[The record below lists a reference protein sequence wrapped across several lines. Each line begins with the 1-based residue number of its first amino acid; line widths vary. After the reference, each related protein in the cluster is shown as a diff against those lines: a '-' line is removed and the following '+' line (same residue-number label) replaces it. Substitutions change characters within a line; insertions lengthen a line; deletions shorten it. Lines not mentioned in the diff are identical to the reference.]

1 MWKLNTVGASVLYQY
16 AKELLPDLKE
26 RIKNG
31 VKSGSFT
38 LCPNDIKVL
47 IPDYGTPSE
56 DDSVLLDL
64 LTLEPKELEKHC
76 TNLMSAIIQGYNVN
90 EFQIYLE
97 NFQKKNLTGIE
108 KGIVDKYKDKLTA
121 LENIFDYE
129 GQISHNADRSYWLAR
144 MKGTNACTYCNR
156 QYTFTIEEYESSNK
170 TEHIARP
177 ELDHW
182 FCKQLFPLMSLSFYN
197 LIPCCHTCNS
207 SVKSNTIFS
216 LSTHVHP
223 YLQQDGNPKI
233 HFQQKLTSLG
243 WSVVIKRKKGS
254 REDRMVE
261 DFKLNEIYR
270 YHGPL
275 EVKDL
280 IEFNSSFSP
289 GYLSLL
295 YKKVLKEAYGNKS
308 QSEVY
313 RMLFGTE
320 YNPNDFGARP
330 LSKLKYDILK
340 NLKVI

>member
-1 MWKLNTVGASVLYQY
+1 MNQY
-16 AKELLPDLKE
+16 AKGMLPGLKE

-38 LCPNDIKVL
+38 LCPNDVKVL
-47 IPDYGTPSE
+47 IPNYDTPSE
-56 DDSVLLDL
+56 DDSVLLGL

-76 TNLMSAIIQGYNVN
+76 TNLMSTIIPGYDIN

-97 NFQKKNLTGIE
+97 NFKKTNLSGIE

-156 QYTFTIEEYESSNK
+156 QYTFTIEKDASGNK
-170 TEHIARP
+170 MEHIARS

-207 SVKSNTIFS
+207 SVKGNTIFS

-223 YLQQDGNPKI
+223 YLQQDSNPDI

-243 WSVVIKRKKGS
+243 WSVVIDRVKGI
-254 REDRMVE
+254 REDNTVK
-261 DFKLNEIYR
+261 DFKLEEIYK

-280 IEFNSSFSP
+280 IEFNRTFSR
-289 GYLSLL
+289 GYLSTL
-295 YKKVLKEAYGNKS
+295 YKKVLKDAYGIKS
-308 QSEVY
+308 QVEVY

-320 YNPNDFGARP
+320 YNPDDFGMRP
-330 LSKLKYDILK
+330 LSKLKFDILK

>member
-1 MWKLNTVGASVLYQY
+1 MEQY
-16 AKELLPDLKE
+16 AKDMLPGLKA

-31 VKSGSFT
+31 VKGGLFT
-38 LCPNDIKVL
+38 LCANDINEL
-47 IPDYGTPSE
+47 IPYSGTSSE

-76 TNLMSAIIQGYNVN
+76 TSLMSSIIPGYNTN
-90 EFQIYLE
+90 EFQVYLE
-97 NFQKKNLTGIE
+97 NFKKRNLTGVKKI
-108 KGIVDKYKDKLTA
+108 IVDKYKDKLTA

-144 MKGTNACTYCNR
+144 MKGVNACTYCNR
-156 QYTFTIEEYESSNK
+156 QYTFTIEEYSSGNK
-170 TEHIARP
+170 IEHIARP

-197 LIPCCHTCNS
+197 LIPCCHICNS
-207 SVKSNTIFS
+207 SVKGNSFFT

-223 YLQQDGNPKI
+223 YLQQKSNPKI
-233 HFQQKLTSLG
+233 HFQQKLTSTG
-243 WSVVIKRKKGS
+243 WSVVINRAKGS
-254 REDRMVE
+254 REDNTVK
-261 DFKLNEIYR
+261 DFKLEEIYK

-280 IEFNSSFSP
+280 IEFNRSFSP
-289 GYLSLL
+289 GYLKRL
-295 YKKVLKEAYGNKS
+295 YENVLKDAYGKKS
-308 QSEVY
+308 QADVY

-320 YNPNDFGARP
+320 PNPNDFGVRP